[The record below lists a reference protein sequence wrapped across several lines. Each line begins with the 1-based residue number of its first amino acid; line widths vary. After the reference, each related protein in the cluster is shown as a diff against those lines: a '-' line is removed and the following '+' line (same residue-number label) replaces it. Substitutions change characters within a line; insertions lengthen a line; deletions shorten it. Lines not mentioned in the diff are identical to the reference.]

1 MPVST
6 TIYLYRSAKIEGL
19 FCFSNDPGPEKLPG
33 SLSPWRRFG
42 LVKPGE
48 NLPHGL
54 ERADIT
60 ASIEEHGYQ
69 LYRRKPSGR
78 KRS

>member
-1 MPVST
+1 MPVSG
-6 TIYLYRSAKIEGL
+6 TIYLYRSAKIDGL
-19 FCFSNDPGPEKLPG
+19 FCFSNDPDPEKLPA

-42 LVKPGE
+42 VVKPGE

-54 ERADIT
+54 DPAAIT
-60 ASIEEHGYQ
+60 AGMREHGYQ
-69 LYRRKPSGR
+69 LYRRKPPGR